1 MSMEDYTDFVHTGPA
16 TLAGRFLRMFWQPIY
31 RAGDLAAG
39 QTVPIKIMNE
49 DFTLYR
55 GEGGVPHVMAF
66 RCAHR
71 GTQLSVGWV
80 EGDCIRCFYH
90 GWKYDG
96 TGQCVEQPGEEE
108 SFAPKVRLRSYPTQ
122 ECLGLIFAYL
132 GEGEPPPLPQFPE
145 FEEPGVLEVFSTE
158 PWPYNYFNSL
168 DNSSDALHVAFVH
181 RESRR
186 RAGIE
191 PPIFGY
197 EPEETEYGMKY
208 TAILPGGQIRHVR
221 YFFMPNLVQVPLNLR
236 MDGNL
241 LDESGAGGAIMI
253 RLLWRVP
260 ITDESHKSYFINH
273 VPLIGE
279 AATQYQER
287 QQQRRRS
294 DEGPSIIELG
304 NAVLAGKLHLRDI
317 EVADAYKLVQV
328 EDYIVQAA
336 QGVICDRSQDRPGR
350 KDVAVILL
358 RKIFE
363 RELLCLAEGRPLKQ
377 WRIPESFRMMAENE
391 LMMRERALPASRA

>member
-1 MSMEDYTDFVHTGPA
+1 MIAEEHVDFVHTGPG
-16 TLAGRFLRMFWQPIY
+16 TPAGRFLRRFWQPIY
-31 RAGDLAAG
+31 RASDLMEGRAAAV
-39 QTVPIKIMNE
+39 QIMSE

-55 GEGGVPHVMAF
+55 GEGGVPHLLEF

-71 GTQLSVGWV
+71 RSQLSVGWV
-80 EGDCIRCFYH
+80 EDDCIRCFYH

-96 TGQCVEQPGEEE
+96 SGQCLEQPGEDEP
-108 SFAPKVRLRSYPTQ
+108 FAHKVRLQSYPVR
-122 ECLGLIFAYL
+122 EYLGLIFAYL
-132 GEGEPPPLPQFPE
+132 GEGEPPPMLTFPD

-197 EPEETEYGMKY
+197 EPEETEYGIRY
-208 TAILPGGQIRHVR
+208 VAVLPGGQIRHVR
-221 YFFMPNLVQVPLNLR
+221 YFFMPNLVQVPLNLK

-241 LDESGAGGAIMI
+241 LDESESGGAIMI

-260 ITDESHKSYFINH
+260 VTDESHKSYFINYL
-273 VPLIGE
+273 PLKGE
-279 AATQYQER
+279 AAERYQKR
-287 QQQRRRS
+287 QRQRHRL
-294 DEGPSIIELG
+294 DEGPSVVELG
-304 NAVLAGKLHLRDI
+304 NAVLAGKLRLQDI

-328 EDYIVQAA
+328 EDYVAQAA
-336 QGVICDRSQDRPGR
+336 QGVICDRSKDRPGR
-350 KDVAVILL
+350 KDAAVILL

-363 RELLCLAEGRPLKQ
+363 REVRCLAEGRPLKE
-377 WRIPESFRMMAENE
+377 WRLPGSFRMMAENARI
-391 LMMRERALPASRA
+391 LRV